1 VKHFLPEQYDFPESL
16 SALTAT
22 LREEGDSA
30 RVIAGGTTIHEL
42 AYHKGM
48 GNVRRLLDI
57 TRLPLRY
64 VESDSGDVRIG
75 ATTTFT
81 DLRKFVCARAPQELA
96 VLDDAISMI
105 RPMQVRNVGTV
116 GGSICSSLP
125 YFDLPVALVALDAE
139 VTSVGHE
146 QSRTR
151 KLEEFFW
158 DFFVT
163 DLGFGEVV
171 TEVRLPLPDSRTS
184 GAFLK
189 FELNAVDWALVSVAV
204 TLRRDGDR
212 LDGVR
217 IALGGGIGRTV
228 TRARHVEAALEGQS
242 PTPDL
247 IAAAVSSVEDDVKAL
262 NDFRASAAF
271 RKHLLKV
278 HVRRCIDQALARIP

>member
-1 VKHFLPEQYDFPESL
+1 MKHFLPERYDFPDSL
-16 SALTAT
+16 DALTAT

-64 VESDSGDVRIG
+64 VEADSGGVRIG

-81 DLRKFVCARAPQELA
+81 ELRRFVCARAPQELA
-96 VLDDAISMI
+96 VIDDAISAI

-139 VTSVGHE
+139 VTSVGDE

-158 DFFVT
+158 DFFLT
-163 DLGFGEVV
+163 DLRPGEVV
-171 TEVRLPLPDSRTS
+171 TQVGLPLPDSSTS

-189 FELNAVDWALVSVAV
+189 FELNSVDWALVSVGV
-204 TLRRDGDR
+204 TLRRAGDQ
-212 LDGVR
+212 LDRVR
-217 IALGGGIGRTV
+217 IALGGGIGRSV
-228 TRARHVEAALEGQS
+228 TRARHVEEALEGQR
-242 PTPDL
+242 PTADL
-247 IAAAVSSVEDDVKAL
+247 IAAAASHVEDDVKAL
-262 NDFRASAAF
+262 SDFRASAAY
-271 RKHLLKV
+271 RNHLLKV